1 VIIDLPGTDTSA
13 VNAALVDIREAGGAV
28 TLGRVL
34 TLVIVTDEGAAEQAI
49 GAANDASRE
58 HPCRIIVI
66 ARGTRRSTPRLDAQV
81 RVGGDA
87 GASEVVVL
95 RLYGK
100 LADHGE
106 AVVVPLLL
114 PDAPIVAWW
123 PGVAPAH
130 LASDSVGRLAS
141 RRITDS
147 ARSARPLQALAARRV
162 DYTSGDTDFAWT
174 RLTSWRAL
182 LAAAL
187 DQPPHERVGRAV
199 VVGSPT
205 SASSDLLAGWLANH
219 LHCPVTRDR
228 SPNAGVSEV
237 RLERPS
243 GTIVISRPQGKI
255 ATLLQPGQPDRRI
268 ALPRRT
274 AAECLAE
281 ELRRL
286 DPDEVYAET
295 LIGGIERVRA
305 GRTVRATGQARTGSN
320 GRRRRDDEPPHE
332 LGPGVYPAPAT
343 SAAGITVSPTPAPTE
358 AADASA
364 DTGPSETSAGKLSAV
379 TSARAVTR
387 RAHAVRDQSDEEAV
401 EEAAAEPDATG
412 GQSGTGPRRQSGG
425 TRKSTSRKAAAPK
438 PPGRRPAIGTRG
450 RAKKAAATGSRRPTA
465 SRSGRDES

>member
-1 VIIDLPGTDTSA
+1 MIIDLPATDTSA

-34 TLVIVTDEGAAEQAI
+34 TLVIVTDDSAAEEAI
-49 GAANDASRE
+49 SAANDASRE

-66 ARGTRRSTPRLDAQV
+66 ARGTRKSTARLDAQV

-130 LASDSVGRLAS
+130 LASDSVGRLAH

-147 ARSARPLQALAARRV
+147 ARSARPLQALAARRD
-162 DYTSGDTDFAWT
+162 DYTSGDTDFTWT
-174 RLTSWRAL
+174 RRAL

-187 DQPPHERVGRAV
+187 DQPPYERVRRAV

-205 SASSDLLAGWLANH
+205 SASSDLLAGWLANQ
-219 LHCPVTRDR
+219 LHCPVTRNR
-228 SPNAGVSEV
+228 SAHAGVSEV
-237 RLERPS
+237 RLERAS

-255 ATLLQPGQPDRRI
+255 ATLVQPGQPDRQI

-286 DPDEVYAET
+286 DADEVYAET
-295 LIGGIERVRA
+295 LVHGVGLVKAGG
-305 GRTVRATGQARTGSN
+305 TVRPVGQRAPAHT
-320 GRRRRDDEPPHE
+320 RREQEAAHE
-332 LGPGVYPAPAT
+332 LSPGVFPAPAT
-343 SAAGITVSPTPAPTE
+343 SAAGTTMTGTPAPSARSSGVREARAATSRAKAGGSSRVSAEPATE
-358 AADASA
+358 DA
-364 DTGPSETSAGKLSAV
+364 PEPAGKKPAGK
-379 TSARAVTR
+379 APA
-387 RAHAVRDQSDEEAV
+387 
-401 EEAAAEPDATG
+401 
-412 GQSGTGPRRQSGG
+412 GTTSGG
-425 TRKSTSRKAAAPK
+425 RAP
-438 PPGRRPAIGTRG
+438 GTRTP
-450 RAKKAAATGSRRPTA
+450 AKKAATGRAATGPAPRRTATSRRTSTTRPEKD
-465 SRSGRDES
+465 SR

>member
-1 VIIDLPGTDTSA
+1 MIIDLPATDTSA

-34 TLVIVTDEGAAEQAI
+34 TLVIVTDDSAAEEAI
-49 GAANDASRE
+49 SAANDASRE

-66 ARGTRRSTPRLDAQV
+66 ARGTRKSTSRLDAQV

-95 RLYGK
+95 RLYGR

-130 LASDSVGRLAS
+130 LASDSVGRLAH

-147 ARSARPLQALAARRV
+147 ARSARPLQALAARRD
-162 DYTSGDTDFAWT
+162 DYTSGDTDFTWT

-187 DQPPHERVGRAV
+187 DQPPFERVRRAV

-205 SASSDLLAGWLANH
+205 SASSDLLAGWLANQ
-219 LHCPVTRDR
+219 LHCPVTRNR
-228 SPNAGVSEV
+228 SSNAGVSEV
-237 RLERPS
+237 RLERAS

-255 ATLLQPGQPDRRI
+255 ATLVQPGQPDRQI
-268 ALPRRT
+268 ALPRRM

-286 DPDEVYAET
+286 DADEVYAET
-295 LIGGIERVRA
+295 LVHGVGLVKAGG
-305 GRTVRATGQARTGSN
+305 TVRPVGQRAPAHTRKEQEGA
-320 GRRRRDDEPPHE
+320 HE
-332 LGPGVYPAPAT
+332 LSPGVFPAPAT
-343 SAAGITVSPTPAPTE
+343 SAAGTTVNVTPAP
-358 AADASA
+358 
-364 DTGPSETSAGKLSAV
+364 
-379 TSARAVTR
+379 SARSTG
-387 RAHAVRDQSDEEAV
+387 VRQAR
-401 EEAAAEPDATG
+401 AAASRAK
-412 GQSGTGPRRQSGG
+412 SGG
-425 TRKSTSRKAAAPK
+425 LARVTAEPVVDEKPSRVRKTAARKTAHRK
-438 PPGRRPAIGTRG
+438 T
-450 RAKKAAATGSRRPTA
+450 AATGKTPAGKATTGPAPRRRAPAHRSATTRPEKDSR
-465 SRSGRDES
+465 

>member
-1 VIIDLPGTDTSA
+1 MIIDLPGTDTSA
-13 VNAALVDIREAGGAV
+13 VNAALVEIREEGGAV

-34 TLVIVTDEGAAEQAI
+34 TLVVVTDEAAAEEAI
-49 GAANDASRE
+49 NAANDASRE

-87 GASEVVVL
+87 GASEVLVL
-95 RLYGK
+95 RLYGQ

-123 PGVAPAH
+123 PGAAPAH
-130 LASDSVGRLAS
+130 LAADSVGRLAH

-147 ARSARPLQALAARRV
+147 ARGSRPLQALAARRD
-162 DYTSGDTDFAWT
+162 DYTSGDTDFTWT

-187 DQPPHERVGRAV
+187 DQPPYERVQRAV

-205 SASSDLLAGWLANH
+205 SASSDLLAGWLANQ
-219 LHCPVTRDR
+219 LDCPVTRNK

-237 RLERPS
+237 RMERAS
-243 GTIVISRPQGKI
+243 GTIVISRPHGKI
-255 ATLLQPGQPDRRI
+255 ATLVQPGQPERHI

-286 DPDEVYAET
+286 DADEVYAET
-295 LIGGIERVRA
+295 LIRGLARVKPGGTVRESVPRSPARVRRDAAKA
-305 GRTVRATGQARTGSN
+305 GADGA
-320 GRRRRDDEPPHE
+320 E
-332 LGPGVYPAPAT
+332 LGPGVFPAPAT
-343 SAAGITVSPTPAPTE
+343 SAAGTTVSPTPAPT
-358 AADASA
+358 DRS
-364 DTGPSETSAGKLSAV
+364 TGVRA
-379 TSARAVTR
+379 ARAAPQRAKSTDEAQTTAEPGTESAPR
-387 RAHAVRDQSDEEAV
+387 RAA
-401 EEAAAEPDATG
+401 
-412 GQSGTGPRRQSGG
+412 
-425 TRKSTSRKAAAPK
+425 
-438 PPGRRPAIGTRG
+438 RP
-450 RAKKAAATGSRRPTA
+450 AKKAAAEGTPSARTDRTRRA
-465 SRSGRDES
+465 KDSS